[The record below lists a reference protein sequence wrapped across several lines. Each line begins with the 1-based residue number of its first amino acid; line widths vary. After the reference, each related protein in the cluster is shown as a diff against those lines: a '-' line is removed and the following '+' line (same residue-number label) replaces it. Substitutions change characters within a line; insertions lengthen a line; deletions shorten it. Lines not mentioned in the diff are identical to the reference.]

1 MGPRA
6 LFSFATAVILSISS
20 QAFGETLIERGSYLV
35 NVVMACGNCHSPR
48 TPEGKLIE
56 EKALSGGLHFTTP
69 AFDAKARNITP
80 DVETGIGSWSDD
92 EIKKALTEGNRPN
105 HGHLAGSPLAAVMPA
120 NFYKALLPHDLDA
133 VVAYLRSVK
142 PIKNE
147 VPDPVYKAPVKREPY
162 PDAEKGFSGADI
174 SDPITH
180 GKYLVTIAHC
190 MECHSSWSRGV
201 SNFEAGLGAGGRP
214 FSPAVVHGFD
224 PNWKQSVAAN
234 ITSDPEKGIGSW
246 KDDEIKRAITQGIS
260 RDGHQLKPP
269 MAVYAYAHLTPQD
282 LNHIVAYLRTVPP
295 RQ

>member
-1 MGPRA
+1 MIPKV
-6 LFSFATAVILSISS
+6 LLSLATAGVLTLSSS
-20 QAFGETLIERGSYLV
+20 AFGETLIERGSYLV
-35 NVVMACGNCHSPR
+35 NVVMACGNCHTPR

-56 EKALSGGLHFTTP
+56 HKALSGGLNFTTP
-69 AFDAKARNITP
+69 AFEARARNITP
-80 DVETGIGSWSDD
+80 DIETGIGSWSDE
-92 EIKKALTEGNRPN
+92 EIKTGLTQGSRPN

-120 NFYKALLPHDLDA
+120 NFYKALLPRDLDA

-147 VPDPVYKAPVKREPY
+147 IPDPTYKAPVKREPY
-162 PDAEKGFSGADI
+162 LDAEKGFSGENMG
-174 SDPITH
+174 DPVIH

-214 FSPAVVHGFD
+214 FSPALVQGFD
-224 PNWKQSVAAN
+224 PNWKQSVAPN

-246 KDDEIKRAITQGIS
+246 KDEEIKRAITQGIS
-260 RDGHQLKPP
+260 RDGRQLKPP

-282 LNHIVAYLRTVPP
+282 LNDIVAYLRTVPP